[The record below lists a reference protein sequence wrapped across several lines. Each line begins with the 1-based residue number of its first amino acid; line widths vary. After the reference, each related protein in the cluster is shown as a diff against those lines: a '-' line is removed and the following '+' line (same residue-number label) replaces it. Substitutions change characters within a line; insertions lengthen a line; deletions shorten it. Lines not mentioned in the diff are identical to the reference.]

1 MSSKGL
7 QVPNDGTRTTEGQT
21 PFCAKKGTAKAIPF
35 SLARSTEKDTGIVFE
50 KINNV
55 VNSLLINHLVQK
67 FNQMG
72 DKQKIICY
80 TIISVMKW
88 KEEIL

>member
-1 MSSKGL
+1 MTAHARQKNKRQAS
-7 QVPNDGTRTTEGQT
+7 NTD
-21 PFCAKKGTAKAIPF
+21 PFCVKKRTAKAIPF